1 MTAAATHRHVTE
13 ALAPLLSAEGPG
25 VAVAACRGGQQA
37 VLVSGTAGGGDPVR
51 PDTRF
56 ELGSLT
62 KTFTALL
69 LAEMV
74 ARGEVGHDDPI
85 DRYLPAGTA
94 PRRPITLAHLV
105 THRSGL
111 PRLPPG
117 LVRTALPAFFSN
129 PYQAFGPDDVLK
141 ALRRT
146 KVRSTPGARVRYS
159 NFGVGLLGLLLA
171 RAADRPYEELLA
183 ERVLRPLALPDTGC
197 ASAPQATGHFHGTP
211 RPPWRIPGLP
221 GAGALR
227 STAPDMLAYLKALLA
242 PHSTALPTALTDVV
256 DRPGG
261 PLIWN
266 LRSRPDHDLLF
277 HSGGTRGFT
286 SFAGFS
292 PQTGTALVALTNA
305 GPTPRSRFIQRSYE
319 ALHRLAPPDA

>member
-1 MTAAATHRHVTE
+1 MTAAATRHVTE
-13 ALAPLLSAEGPG
+13 VLTPLLTAGGPG
-25 VAVAACRGGQQA
+25 VAVAACRDGHQA
-37 VLVSGTAGGGDPVR
+37 VLVGGTAGGGEPVL
-51 PDTRF
+51 PGTRF
-56 ELGSLT
+56 EIGSLT
-62 KTFTALL
+62 KTFTVLL

-74 ARGEVGHDDPI
+74 ARGEVGYDDPI
-85 DRYLPAGTA
+85 DRHLPAGAA
-94 PRRPITLAHLV
+94 PRRPITLAHLA

-117 LVRTALPAFFSN
+117 LLRTALPAFFTN
-129 PYQAFGPDDVLK
+129 PYHAFGPDDVLE

-146 KVRSTPGARVRYS
+146 KIRSTPGTRVHYS

-171 RAADRPYEELLA
+171 RAADRPYEDLVA
-183 ERVLRPLALPDTGC
+183 DRVLRPLRLVDTNC
-197 ASAPQATGHFHGTP
+197 AEAPQATGHFRGTP

-227 STAPDMLAYLKALLA
+227 STAPDMLCHLKALLA
-242 PHSTALPTALTDVV
+242 PHTTALPAAVADVMEH
-256 DRPGG
+256 PGG

-266 LRSRPDHDLLF
+266 RRSRPDHEVVF

-319 ALHRLAPPDA
+319 ALCQLAPPEA